1 MTTIEQMNA
10 LRNEFQQKLEQKAE
24 RDKAKR
30 ETESRDKVKR
40 DYNALRHIM
49 NDNVAFMYI
58 VKFEYLFTSFSD
70 LIVRMDWDNKRM
82 DKLQF
87 EILYTELKY
96 TDIDF
101 FIAFMSFDKQFVC
114 SLEKED
120 RNCSIC
126 FGDYKSNRPY
136 YKFKSCT
143 HLCCVIC
150 YGYLPIINRKK
161 QKQCVICRQIEA

>member
-40 DYNALRHIM
+40 DYNALRQLM
-49 NDNVAFMYI
+49 NDNVAFKYI
-58 VKFEYLFTSFSD
+58 LNYQYLFASFSEFID
-70 LIVRMDWDNKRM
+70 NLGLDNKHM

-87 EILYTELKY
+87 ELLYTELKY

-101 FIAFMSFDKQFVC
+101 FRAFMSFDKQFVR

-120 RNCSIC
+120 RNCSVC

-150 YGYLPIINRKK
+150 YCYLPIINRNK